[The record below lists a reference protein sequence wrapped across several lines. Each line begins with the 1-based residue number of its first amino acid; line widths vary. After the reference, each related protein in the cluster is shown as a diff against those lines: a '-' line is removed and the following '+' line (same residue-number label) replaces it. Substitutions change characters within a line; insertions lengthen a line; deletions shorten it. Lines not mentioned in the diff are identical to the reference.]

1 MLKTVNRTRLTNTTL
16 KISMVAVFSA
26 LSLGTNYAMSSL
38 PNIKIMDALVFVAAF
53 LFGLRVGIGVAVV
66 TWLVYGFVN
75 LYGQAGYLLFF
86 LMIGESFYAIA
97 GALFRRTK
105 LSKELIGLESSSHRN
120 SLTAFQAPE
129 NGVRWS
135 FVLLGIIGLLAALAY
150 DVFTNTA
157 TWLLQLY
164 DPSKNIGTLLSQAF
178 FVGLITM
185 NFPLPMGLM
194 HQVSD
199 LFFFATVAPLVV
211 KAVTSW
217 SSLGERL

>member
-1 MLKTVNRTRLTNTTL
+1 M

-53 LFGLRVGIGVAVV
+53 LFGLRVGVGVAVV

-75 LYGQAGYLLFF
+75 LFGQAGYMLFF

-97 GALFRRTK
+97 GALFRRTR
-105 LSKELIGLESSSHRN
+105 LSKELIGLESSHGN
-120 SLTAFQAPE
+120 SLTAAQTHE
-129 NGVRWS
+129 SGVRWS
-135 FVLLGIIGLLAALAY
+135 FVVLGIIGLLAALAY

-157 TWLLQLY
+157 TWFLQLY
-164 DPSKNIGTLLSQAF
+164 DPSRSIGTLLSQAF
-178 FVGLITM
+178 VVGLVTM

-199 LFFFATVAPLVV
+199 LFFFATVAPVVV
-211 KAVTSW
+211 KAITKIGW
-217 SSLGERL
+217 SSSGERL